1 MARFAERPAYARAYG
16 KKKPAKPLPP
26 IHLQPYTV
34 EYTVPTRQFK
44 LLEERSEQTTTLE
57 VAAAAFDGDGNELSR
72 IVQRVVDG
80 RSADE
85 RSPAEQKIYRVQQRM
100 DVPLKAVSLRVAVRD
115 VTTDH
120 IGTLEV
126 PLPLP
131 PEPETRANVPTA
143 GGRP

>member
-1 MARFAERPAYARAYG
+1 M
-16 KKKPAKPLPP
+16 
-26 IHLQPYTV
+26 
-34 EYTVPTRQFK
+34 
-44 LLEERSEQTTTLE
+44 
-57 VAAAAFDGDGNELSR
+57 
-72 IVQRVVDG
+72 QRVVDR
-80 RSADE
+80 RSATE
-85 RSPAEQKIYRVQQRM
+85 RSPAEQKIYRVQQKM

-131 PEPETRANVPTA
+131 PEPETQATAPSA